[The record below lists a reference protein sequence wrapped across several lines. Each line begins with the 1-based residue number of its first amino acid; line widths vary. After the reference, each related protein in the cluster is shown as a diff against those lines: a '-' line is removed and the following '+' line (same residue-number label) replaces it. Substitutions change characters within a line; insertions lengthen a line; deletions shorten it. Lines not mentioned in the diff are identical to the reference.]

1 VKKPYGKLR
10 NALGNP
16 SAFESMIA
24 GNRVRLLRDGAEAF
38 PAMLKAIEEAH
49 SEILLEMYWFASDRT
64 GTRFAQALEA
74 KARAGVLVR
83 VIYDA
88 VGSLQTDERMFTR
101 LKDAGC
107 SVRQYN
113 PIAPWR
119 AQFRVGLINHR
130 DHRKLLV
137 VDRRIGFTGG
147 VNLTDAWAP
156 EEQGGQAW
164 RDDTVRIEGP
174 AVEQMREIFMH
185 GWTHWHSPGSSLRP
199 EGSLLPPPRDP
210 DSDASGR
217 VRVLA
222 NHYLIER
229 LVIRRAYLQEIE
241 AAKRSI
247 CITNSYFVPDGRIR
261 RALAS
266 AVERGVEV
274 RVIVQ
279 GRTDVPVAKYAGRK
293 IFGRLLQDG
302 IQLYEWQGPILH
314 AKTAA
319 IDSRWCTV
327 GTYNLDYRSWRFN
340 LEVTAAIEDPAMARA
355 LEQQFRADLERCE
368 PIDYETWRDRAIQER
383 LLDNFFFRFRKL
395 L

>member
-1 VKKPYGKLR
+1 MV
-10 NALGNP
+10 
-16 SAFESMIA
+16 A
-24 GNRVRLLRDGAEAF
+24 GNRVHLLRDGAEAF
-38 PAMLKAIEEAH
+38 PAMLTAIEEART
-49 SEILLEMYWFASDRT
+49 EIFLEMYWFASDRI
-64 GTRFAQALEA
+64 GTRFAEALEA
-74 KARAGVLVR
+74 KARRGLVVR
-83 VIYDA
+83 IMYDA
-88 VGSLQTDERMFTR
+88 VGSLQADERMFSR

-107 SVRQYN
+107 DVRQYN

-137 VDRRIGFTGG
+137 VDRCIGFTGG

-156 EEQGGQAW
+156 AEQGGQAW

-185 GWTHWHSPGSSLRP
+185 GWTHWDSPGSSFRP
-199 EGSLLPPPRDP
+199 EGSAVTPVVESDP
-210 DSDASGR
+210 GRSGR

-222 NHYLIER
+222 NHSFMER
-229 LVIRRAYLQEIE
+229 LAIRRAYLQEIE

-261 RALAS
+261 RSLAS

-314 AKTAA
+314 AKTAV

-340 LEVTAAIEDPAMARA
+340 LEVTAAIEDAAIARA
-355 LEQQFRADLERCE
+355 LERQFSADLERCK
-368 PIDYETWRDRAIQER
+368 PIDYESWSNRAVGDR